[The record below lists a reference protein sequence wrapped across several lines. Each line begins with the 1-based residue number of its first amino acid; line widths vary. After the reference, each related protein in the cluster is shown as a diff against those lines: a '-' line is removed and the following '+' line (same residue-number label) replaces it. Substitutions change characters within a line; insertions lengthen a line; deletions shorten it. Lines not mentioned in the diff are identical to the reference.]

1 MKKKIFSLIMATY
14 GRRGEVESFLESILN
29 RQNKNISLEVII
41 VDQNKKIDLKPIIDK
56 YNDKIDIKHIKSD
69 VIGLSK
75 NRNIGIKESTGQ
87 IIAFPDDDCEY
98 LPQTLDEVYNAF
110 SKNSCDLVMGR
121 IVERDGSDSLR
132 HWSKE
137 ECLISKN
144 NFYTKCSSVTLFL
157 KKDKSEIMLNE
168 KLGVGEYF
176 GSCEDAD
183 LIYRNSKK
191 GMKIKYVPSVQ
202 IYHPHYD
209 SNNNMSL
216 EKINSYGLGFGAMVK
231 ANFDFPMSILFMKAQ
246 GYHSIKMILNLLKL
260 DFRKA
265 NNSYIALVS
274 RFKGFFEYK
283 GE

>member
-1 MKKKIFSLIMATY
+1 MEKKIFSLIMATY
-14 GRRGEVESFLESILN
+14 GRKEEVGYFLESILN
-29 RQNKNISLEVII
+29 RQNKDISLEVII
-41 VDQNKKIDLKPIIDK
+41 VDQNKKIDLEPIMNK
-56 YNDKIDIKHIKSD
+56 YNDKIDIKHIKSNI
-69 VIGLSK
+69 IGLSK

-98 LPQTLDEVYNAF
+98 LPKTLDEVYNAF
-110 SKNSCDLVMGR
+110 SRNNCDLVMGR
-121 IVERDGSDSLR
+121 IIERDGSDSLR
-132 HWSKE
+132 YWSKE

-157 KKDKSEIMLNE
+157 KRDKSEIMLNE

-191 GMKIKYVPSVQ
+191 GMKINYVPNVQ

-216 EKINSYGLGFGAMVK
+216 EKIKSYGLGFGAMVK
-231 ANFDFPMSILFMKAQ
+231 ANLDFSMIILFMKAQ
-246 GYHSIKMILNLLKL
+246 GYHSTKMLFNLLRL
-260 DFRKA
+260 DIKKA
-265 NNSYIALVS
+265 NNSYVALIS